1 MFFLALIFGI
11 VCVFKAYESFD
22 VREEA
27 GSIDMNITNDER
39 FEVSRTIAIGTG
51 GASTLCFTIAILLSF
66 YAGMRHKEKAPPGAS
81 SHCCMGGFLI
91 AACVIFCLTFI
102 NELIVLVL
110 AFNIDQ
116 VIYPEV
122 VWSALIG
129 SILSWMLMF
138 GYSEMARRI

>member
-1 MFFLALIFGI
+1 
-11 VCVFKAYESFD
+11 
-22 VREEA
+22 
-27 GSIDMNITNDER
+27 
-39 FEVSRTIAIGTG
+39 
-51 GASTLCFTIAILLSF
+51 
-66 YAGMRHKEKAPPGAS
+66 
-81 SHCCMGGFLI
+81 MGGFLI

-110 AFNIDQ
+110 AFNVDQ

>member
-22 VREEA
+22 ARES
-27 GSIDMNITNDER
+27 GIDIKNAAY
-39 FEVSRTIAIGTG
+39 EVSRTIALGTG

-81 SHCCMGGFLI
+81 NHCCMGGFLI
-91 AACVIFCLTFI
+91 AACVTFCLTFI

-110 AFNIDQ
+110 AFNVNQ